1 MKSTIELEINLE
13 NLERDIWDLQDDISG
28 LQLSV
33 GEIATDIVTA
43 QDEIK
48 DLDNKIEIDLPEK
61 FEKEIKYLRE
71 KFDYDLDYFRE
82 TLERQI
88 NMLEDRIDELQNRF
102 SA

>member
-1 MKSTIELEINLE
+1 MKSTVELEINLE
-13 NLERDIWDLQDDISG
+13 NLERDIWDLQDDIRG

-33 GEIATDIVTA
+33 GEIATDIVTT